1 MPSLLVLMQTRV
13 NYQGSSQLI
22 ILIEN
27 SYAGTIIKKDQK
39 FRTSQKD
46 ADIHGIGLESV
57 KQVVDACNGDMKIE
71 YSKKRFQVQVLLYL
85 SNIV

>member
-1 MPSLLVLMQTRV
+1 MVQLCKKV
-13 NYQGSSQLI
+13 NIFQ
-22 ILIEN
+22 
-27 SYAGTIIKKDQK
+27 
-39 FRTSQKD
+39 TSQID
-46 ADIHGIGLESV
+46 TSIHGLGLESV